1 VVGVGDVVGGLR
13 KEKKRTKKKK
23 KKGKWWWCQPSGVGK
38 PKVSKQLT

>member
-23 KKGKWWWCQPSGVGK
+23 KGKWWWCQASGVGK